1 VALARVGASV
11 LYAEP
16 SPEWEVEVRDEG
28 RVRLADVARE
38 EGEAFVYEYD
48 LGDSW
53 RHQVLVEEVTVE
65 AGEARGPRC
74 LGGERACPPEDSGG
88 VGGYRLAKRY
98 SLDKGFLSAAELSSL
113 RAALTPLARASGDE
127 KLALALGKL
136 AALGTRD
143 ETGLP
148 APISVSPFPWGWDP
162 GPPELR
168 DSVRSASESIARR
181 NS

>member
-1 VALARVGASV
+1 LPAFTRAGALECG
-11 LYAEP
+11 
-16 SPEWEVEVRDEG
+16 
-28 RVRLADVARE
+28 ARE